1 MDFMTI
7 MVVVLGILCVL
18 LIAAVVV
25 VGVICKRIFF
35 QRGAEHR
42 KQVAEAEIGS
52 AEEEAKRIVEDAVKE
67 AATKK
72 KEALLEAQEEIHR
85 QRSEAD
91 KELKD
96 RRSELS
102 RQERRMVQ
110 KEENLDRK
118 ADNLEKK
125 EEKLNDRLKQ
135 AEKKLEEAEQLRQ
148 SEIQTLERISQLTV
162 EEAKTQ
168 LLSSLEDDLA
178 YEKGIRQVIDHSHH
192 LADHRRDRQSSHR
205 LRNRHSL
212 KELFFRYFFL
222 HGFLCAFF
230 PFLFLSQNLT
240 ASSIQPS
247 AFVPIPR
254 PKPWRRS

>member
-1 MDFMTI
+1 MDPI
-7 MVVVLGILCVL
+7 IIVLAVLCVVLAI
-18 LIAAVVV
+18 AVVA
-25 VGVICKRIFF
+25 VGVICKKVFF

-42 KQVAEAEIGS
+42 KQIAEAEIGS

-135 AEKKLEEAEQLRQ
+135 AEKKLEEAEALRQ
-148 SEIQTLERISQLTV
+148 SELQTLERISQLTV
-162 EEAKTQ
+162 EEAKA
-168 LLSSLEDDLA
+168 LLEAKCKEKAAEGLSEGESVAQTEIR
-178 YEKGIRQVIDHSHH
+178 YETYTDRVRAVCKVTLSEEIGKKQV
-192 LADHRRDRQSSHR
+192 R
-205 LRNRHSL
+205 
-212 KELFFRYFFL
+212 K
-222 HGFLCAFF
+222 
-230 PFLFLSQNLT
+230 
-240 ASSIQPS
+240 
-247 AFVPIPR
+247 
-254 PKPWRRS
+254 